1 MGSRN
6 YDPQEV
12 DEAGGASLS
21 SPDPESSFFL
31 GPTSESDQVYAF
43 AHKLDAL
50 LFIRGFYG
58 DQLGANESERIQAQI
73 DRICSD
79 LADGST
85 LPLAEIIGESE
96 SLEIYADGYWDD
108 FILSSQPFWEDWVE
122 EAGEPLLQPTFLDD
136 SDDDEEDNPDK
147 IADEDDD
154 RSSAFLFL
162 EPPED
167 IYNAEFMD
175 AMMRIIPV
183 A

>member
-6 YDPQEV
+6 YEPAEIQH
-12 DEAGGASLS
+12 AGGESVS

-31 GPTSESDQVYAF
+31 GPTSESNQVYAF

-58 DQLGANESERIQAQI
+58 DQLGSAESEAVASQI
-73 DRICSD
+73 DRIGKDLSD
-79 LADGST
+79 GDTIPLAD
-85 LPLAEIIGESE
+85 LVGESD

-108 FILSSQPFWEDWVE
+108 FVLASQPFWEEWIE
-122 EAGEPLLQPTFLDD
+122 EAGEPLYEPAFLDEI
-136 SDDDEEDNPDK
+136 DDEEENPDK
-147 IADEDDD
+147 IADEQPD
-154 RSSAFLFL
+154 RSAAFLFL

-167 IYNAEFMD
+167 VFNIEFID